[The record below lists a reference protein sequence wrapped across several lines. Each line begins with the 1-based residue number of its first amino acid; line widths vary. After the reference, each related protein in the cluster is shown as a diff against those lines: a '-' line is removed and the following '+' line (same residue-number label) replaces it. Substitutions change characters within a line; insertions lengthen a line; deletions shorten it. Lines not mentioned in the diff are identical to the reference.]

1 MYLYILVLS
10 LLLACKSQTEID
22 LLTEKTKENP
32 LKGKTQAMIVSDA
45 SGNKIST
52 EWIYDVTTKQI
63 IGSKITDSLSKI
75 IFIETFKRDAT
86 GKMLSIAVEKK
97 AADGTKTQSEK
108 VYQYEG
114 SKLISI
120 TENLNSEQL
129 IDEYGY
135 DSEGKLIKYT
145 RSSTN
150 RGMRSTLQMINYTW
164 KGGNIVNR
172 TDRSISGGYEE
183 EDFQYNTGENLL
195 AKFYREELKINN
207 LVLEII
213 SQNLP
218 TSSVRLFEGS
228 RFKYEYEYNQSNQI
242 IGYKTLINKGGTWQ
256 TYKYFK
262 ITYYE

>member
-1 MYLYILVLS
+1 MYLYISVLS
-10 LLLACKSQTEID
+10 MLLACKSQTEID
-22 LLTEKTKENP
+22 LLTQKTKENP
-32 LKGKTQAMIVSDA
+32 LKGKTQAIIVSDA
-45 SGNKIST
+45 AGNKITT
-52 EWIYDVTTKQI
+52 EWVYDATTKQI
-63 IGSKITDSLSKI
+63 IGSKITDSLAKNI
-75 IFIETFKRDAT
+75 NNETFKRDT
-86 GKMLSIAVEKK
+86 DGKMLSIAIERK

-150 RGMRSTLQMINYTW
+150 RGMRSTLQIINYTW

-172 TDRSISGGYEE
+172 ADRSLSGGYEE
-183 EDFQYNTGENLL
+183 EDFQYNAGENVL
-195 AKFYREELKINN
+195 AKFYKEELKINN
-207 LVLEII
+207 LSLEII

-218 TSSVRLFEGS
+218 ASSVRLFEGS
-228 RFKYEYEYNQSNQI
+228 RFKYEYEYNQSNMI
-242 IGYKTLINKGGTWQ
+242 IGYKILISKSGIWQ
-256 TYKYFK
+256 TYKQFK